1 LAIQPFALRLD
12 KGERMTPAT
21 KRRRGRPETEPKPDP
36 DLPDPKRLDRLRF
49 KAAAL
54 VEREIVATK
63 RQANRDAREMAAS
76 AAEPDPITR
85 DNYGA
90 TEQQITNGRVRLG
103 VLRPDP
109 ARPMRD
115 ANGVQVGW
123 HETKGA
129 RAYVAYEALP
139 LTAGQLAAARRIH
152 DACEA
157 ITGAREFNGGG
168 LGGRAFWQVGGP
180 SAAMVEAAADLRAV
194 ACILGR
200 AHERAVLLLVV
211 NGDVGDLDVL
221 RGALE
226 TMAAYWGV

>member
-1 LAIQPFALRLD
+1 MSAMQ
-12 KGERMTPAT
+12 T
-21 KRRRGRPETEPKPDP
+21 KRRRGRPETPYA
-36 DLPDPKRLDRLRF
+36 DLGP
-49 KAAAL
+49 
-54 VEREIVATK
+54 
-63 RQANRDAREMAAS
+63 
-76 AAEPDPITR
+76 
-85 DNYGA
+85 
-90 TEQQITNGRVRLG
+90 RVRLDNG
-103 VLRPDP
+103 TAVLGYRADPDRPQAP
-109 ARPMRD
+109 AIR
-115 ANGVQVGW
+115 A
-123 HETKGA
+123 A

-180 SAAMVEAAADLRAV
+180 SAVMVQAAADLRAV
-194 ACILGR
+194 AVILGR